1 MVLRPAK
8 QLPSPAAS
16 ECTAADEPVM
26 NKFAISNIA
35 LTPLAH
41 SDELQVL
48 SELGFTGLEVAPSRV
63 WQDTWHGLTPAMV
76 ESYRRDVEA
85 AGLNVLGLHSL
96 LFDQKDLGL
105 FSDAAGRARV
115 LDYMTHLSAV
125 CRDLGGHTLIWGAG
139 RWRHGRSPDDADA
152 YVIDF
157 FQNLDVRIKEHGT
170 CFCFEPLGP
179 KDSDFLNSVVDAK
192 KLVETLALPSIG
204 LHLDAKG
211 IAENAEMTADI
222 AELAIPYLKHIHVNE
237 PGLGIL
243 GSTGEIDHAG
253 FAKILKNVGYDKFIA
268 IEQRM
273 LDATDAL
280 GPVRQAAAYL
290 SSVYGKNG

>member
-1 MVLRPAK
+1 
-8 QLPSPAAS
+8 
-16 ECTAADEPVM
+16 M

-76 ESYRRDVEA
+76 ASYRRDVEA

-96 LFDQKDLGL
+96 LFDQKDMGL
-105 FSDAAGRARV
+105 FADDAGRARV

-125 CRDLGGHTLIWGAG
+125 CRDIGGHTLIWGAG
-139 RWRHGRSPDDADA
+139 RWRHERSVADA
-152 YVIDF
+152 NAYAIDF
-157 FQNLDVRIKEHGT
+157 FQDLDARVRDHGT

-179 KDSDFLNSVVDAK
+179 KNSDFLNSVIDAE
-192 KLVETLALPSIG
+192 KLVEALALPSVA

-211 IAENAEMTADI
+211 ITENAEMTLEI
-222 AELAIPYLKHIHVNE
+222 AALAKPYLKHVHVNE

-243 GSTGEIDHAG
+243 GSTGDIDHVA
-253 FAKILKNVGYDKFIA
+253 FAEILSNIGYDRFIS

-273 LDATDAL
+273 IDPNDAL
-280 GPVRQAAAYL
+280 GPVRQSAAYL
-290 SSVYGKNG
+290 TSVYGNNG